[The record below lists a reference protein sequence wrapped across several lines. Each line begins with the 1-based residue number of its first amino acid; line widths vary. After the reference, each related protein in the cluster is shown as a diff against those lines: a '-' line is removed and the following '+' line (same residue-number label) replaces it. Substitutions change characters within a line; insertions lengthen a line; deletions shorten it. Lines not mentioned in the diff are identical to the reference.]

1 MGVTKKHRIQFYG
14 GTVVDV
20 CMILHAC
27 GLKLQDIR
35 FERTVL
41 QQGTVRFELYV
52 DDDVK
57 KYLDVLQ
64 KKSLTVDTKET
75 V

>member
-1 MGVTKKHRIQFYG
+1 MEVAKKHRIQFYG

-20 CMILHAC
+20 CMILRVC

-41 QQGTVRFELYV
+41 QQGIMRFELYI
-52 DDDVK
+52 DDTAK

-64 KKSLTVDTKET
+64 QKSLTVNTKET
-75 V
+75 D